1 MGFLKGKAFGKCIV
15 CKKFTPIL
23 FRNEIAEED
32 KYICND
38 CLANHVEGSKED
50 LVNWASTKT
59 EAEILRIFNDNSQ
72 KIDARSGRTKQLQKQ
87 QKEYLDIKST
97 FTNNNTVKFG
107 RYYFDPVQKQIL
119 MDATLLDR
127 RYKVF
132 PFASIVSYQPIQDG
146 HNEHRHHGVTR
157 AIVGGTIAGG
167 AGAIVGAVTGGKDFD
182 YIDRLGVSINFKD
195 GTTIQLM
202 MINSQEKKNG
212 IVAKTAYKNFYN
224 ICGILDS
231 QINHNSSST
240 PNNSSES
247 KTTDVADEIYKFKKL
262 LDNGAITQEEFEA
275 KKKQLLNL

>member
-1 MGFLKGKAFGKCIV
+1 
-15 CKKFTPIL
+15 
-23 FRNEIAEED
+23 
-32 KYICND
+32 
-38 CLANHVEGSKED
+38 
-50 LVNWASTKT
+50 
-59 EAEILRIFNDNSQ
+59 
-72 KIDARSGRTKQLQKQ
+72 
-87 QKEYLDIKST
+87 
-97 FTNNNTVKFG
+97 
-107 RYYFDPVQKQIL
+107 

-132 PFASIVSYQPIQDG
+132 PFTSIVSYQPIQDG

-195 GTTIQLM
+195 GSTIQLM

-212 IVAKTAYKNFYN
+212 IVAKAAYKNFYN

-231 QINHNSSST
+231 QINHNSVST
-240 PNNSSES
+240 SNDNRES
-247 KTTDVADEIYKFKKL
+247 KNIDIADEIYKFKKL
-262 LDNGAITQEEFEA
+262 FDDGVITQEEFEA